1 MKEKYFPITEEE
13 ISYLCKRD
21 TVFGAIITKME
32 KPNRELL
39 PDFFSSLIF
48 YIISQQISAKA
59 AKTEWSRFQER
70 FSPVTSEHIASLS
83 PEEIQKCRTTLK
95 RSVYIKKIAEQ
106 FVSGAL
112 NEEERIKKDD
122 DEFCKELVKLPGIDF
137 WTAQMILIHVLK
149 RKDVISYQ
157 DIAIHREYTC
167 KVYKV
172 KGITKEQFEVLKQR
186 YSPYETITSIY
197 FWAISTMNT
206 LD

>member
-21 TVFGAIITKME
+21 PFFGAVITKME
-32 KPNRELL
+32 KPKRELL
-39 PDFFSSLIF
+39 SDFFSSLIF
-48 YIISQQISAKA
+48 YIISHQISAKA
-59 AKTEWSRFQER
+59 AKTEWSRFQES
-70 FSPVTSEHIASLS
+70 FSPVTSDHIVSLS
-83 PEEIQKCRTTLK
+83 PEEIQKCGTTLK

-122 DEFCKELVKLPGIDF
+122 DEFCKELVKLPGIGF

-157 DIAIHREYTC
+157 DIAIHRGMC
-167 KVYKV
+167 KVYKG
-172 KGITKEQFEVLKQR
+172 KEITKELFEVLKQR
-186 YSPYETITSIY
+186 YSPYGTIASIY
-197 FWAISTMNT
+197 FWTISTKNT